1 MQTEIT
7 TRVLMTNEELY
18 KLLDDEGFTFEGSYE
33 IEDTYYSSLGS
44 KEEVKK
50 YDYQTLISKSMIVR
64 NVTSDDGG
72 EQALIYKN
80 KKFDDLGNVIGENK
94 LRLQVEDCGR
104 LNMILTQTG
113 FESWCK
119 VYNCSKWYKRGEL
132 EIIVQ
137 EVENLGTFIEIE
149 EFESIS
155 HLSDE
160 EKFNALIKVLD
171 ELNIKTTDEYSIK
184 KPFMLLHL
192 DD

>member
-18 KLLDDEGFTFEGSYE
+18 KLLKDEGFIFEGSYD
-33 IEDTYYSSLGS
+33 IRDTYYSSLGGR
-44 KEEVKK
+44 EQVKSC
-50 YDYQTLISKSMIVR
+50 DYQTLISKSMIVR
-64 NVTSDDGG
+64 DVTSSEGG

-80 KKFDDLGNVIGENK
+80 KKFDEFGNVIGESK
-94 LRLQVEDCGR
+94 LRLQVEDCAK
-104 LNMILTQTG
+104 LNMLLKQTG
-113 FESWCK
+113 FESWCT
-119 VYNCSKWYKRGEL
+119 VVNCSKWFKRGEI

-149 EFESIS
+149 EYESIA
-155 HLSDE
+155 HLKDE
-160 EKFNALIKVLD
+160 EKFAALIKLLD

>member
-104 LNMILTQTG
+104 LNMILAQTG